1 MRNMNLDQIIF
12 YLEIGFSHIMDI
24 GAYDHLLFLVS
35 ISVVYSFKSW
45 KKLFWIVTFFT
56 IGHSMSLVISSYS
69 IYKPNSEII
78 EFLIPVTIIISALT
92 NLFFLKST
100 QKISYLTILIALFF
114 GLIHGFGFANF
125 FNQITFNDGVD
136 LVALIGF
143 SFGVEAAQILI
154 ATSILILNSILFL
167 INPGFRK
174 NYVRLISIIV
184 CLLTILIFI

>member
-1 MRNMNLDQIIF
+1 MCIRDR
-12 YLEIGFSHIMDI
+12 
-24 GAYDHLLFLVS
+24 
-35 ISVVYSFKSW
+35 
-45 KKLFWIVTFFT
+45 
-56 IGHSMSLVISSYS
+56 
-69 IYKPNSEII
+69 
-78 EFLIPVTIIISALT
+78 
-92 NLFFLKST
+92 
-100 QKISYLTILIALFF
+100 LIALFF

-143 SFGVEAAQILI
+143 SFGVETAQILI

>member
-1 MRNMNLDQIIF
+1 MPSSTCSNLP
-12 YLEIGFSHIMDI
+12 H
-24 GAYDHLLFLVS
+24 
-35 ISVVYSFKSW
+35 
-45 KKLFWIVTFFT
+45 
-56 IGHSMSLVISSYS
+56 LVIFLNFSGFRVSND
-69 IYKPNSEII
+69 IFIL
-78 EFLIPVTIIISALT
+78 LIPR
-92 NLFFLKST
+92 ST
-100 QKISYLTILIALFF
+100 S
-114 GLIHGFGFANF
+114 GFANF

-143 SFGVEAAQILI
+143 SFGVETAQILI

>member
-1 MRNMNLDQIIF
+1 MNLDQIIF

-56 IGHSMSLVISSYS
+56 IGHSMSLVISSYN

-100 QKISYLTILIALFF
+100 QKIGYLTILIALFF

-143 SFGVEAAQILI
+143 SFGVETAQILI
-154 ATSILILNSILFL
+154 AISILILNSILFL

>member
-1 MRNMNLDQIIF
+1 MNLDQIIF

-56 IGHSMSLVISSYS
+56 IGHSMSLVISSYN

-143 SFGVEAAQILI
+143 SFGVETAQILI

-174 NYVRLISIIV
+174 NYVQLISIIV

>member
-1 MRNMNLDQIIF
+1 MNLDQIIF

-56 IGHSMSLVISSYS
+56 IGHSMSLVISSYN

-100 QKISYLTILIALFF
+100 QKIGYLTILIALFF

-125 FNQITFNDGVD
+125 FNWLP
-136 LVALIGF
+136 LVVKVSSSKNPFFRCLEIF
-143 SFGVEAAQILI
+143 AQILI